1 MQVCWTLS
9 TVLDGGMYFREF
21 IGFTFMQAMGF
32 VAGIAMIIGGVLTL
46 ANAGD
51 GRDSSSSSSS
61 SGGGGIGGR
70 EAEDDA
76 QMQDVSFSSDGDS
89 DYDTP

>member
-1 MQVCWTLS
+1 
-9 TVLDGGMYFREF
+9 
-21 IGFTFMQAMGF
+21 
-32 VAGIAMIIGGVLTL
+32 MIIGGVLTL

-51 GRDSSSSSSS
+51 GRDSSSSS

-89 DYDTP
+89 DYTP